1 MIRITLEEPRGSL
14 SLPLTPSGT
23 ELCASWRGAP
33 GAGYSLCLW
42 PGRGWGM
49 GCSGEQS
56 GRCLGDQ
63 ILSQE
68 ARSLARQSSGAQD
81 WVSGGVGAMEGA
93 VSWVGQLEFPLLKD
107 SPQGEGWGPG
117 GSEKDRARH
126 CVALTGNLCISLP
139 RPRES
144 WKSLRLSR
152 ERLESGFPVPQS
164 CTPTRYPPLPHV
176 PAPPCGCPWDC
187 TQRL

>member
-1 MIRITLEEPRGSL
+1 MGLLPGSGVNANCEGFAYRWRRHEPHTHCWGWLPVICITLEEPRGAL
-14 SLPLTPSGT
+14 PLPLTPSGT

-68 ARSLARQSSGAQD
+68 ARSLARQSPGAQD
-81 WVSGGVGAMEGA
+81 WVSGGVGEMDGA
-93 VSWVGQLEFPLLKD
+93 VSWVGHLEFPLPKD
-107 SPQGEGWGPG
+107 SPQGG
-117 GSEKDRARH
+117 G
-126 CVALTGNLCISLP
+126 L
-139 RPRES
+139 
-144 WKSLRLSR
+144 
-152 ERLESGFPVPQS
+152 
-164 CTPTRYPPLPHV
+164 
-176 PAPPCGCPWDC
+176 
-187 TQRL
+187 